1 MCELV
6 DLQEDSVV
14 LDICVGSGGFSAV
27 AYGMIE
33 RKIRE
38 SGKSTYEKLEQLKE
52 KQIIGVEIDEDMYS
66 LAFSNMILHGDG
78 KSNLYKGNSLT
89 NLEIGCII
97 IIWRI
102 H

>member
-38 SGKSTYEKLEQLKE
+38 SGKSTYEKLVKYLNYLSY
-52 KQIIGVEIDEDMYS
+52 IRYS
-66 LAFSNMILHGDG
+66 LEENVEEYVQKLKAKM
-78 KSNLYKGNSLT
+78 KSKDSK
-89 NLEIGCII
+89 
-97 IIWRI
+97 
-102 H
+102 